1 MKKQM
6 IKAFLFGSAV
16 LLLLGENLVS
26 AESTVTSVEYTQSQA
41 TTIEV
46 APTSQTTTV
55 QEPISVEEP
64 REISPEEYRA
74 NVASFRKVSFRTL
87 RQAFTEDGQE
97 HILYF
102 GRATCYYCRQFS
114 PELKAFNNLIDGNL
128 EYYDT
133 DGEDFDATARE
144 FLFETVGIPGTPTIL
159 YIKNGKLVSAWVGGG
174 ISAQQLY
181 DHLYANKQSEA
192 STSTTLESTMTVDQ
206 TSLTSQGSTQ
216 RSDQTTSTDELS
228 NLGQVPTSVEPQT
241 STRNGEGQFLTN
253 PANAGGT
260 SSAKTSQVARLPK
273 TGQESSNPLFAF
285 GVALLLVTSLAGL
298 YRLKEE

>member
-6 IKAFLFGSAV
+6 IKAFLFGPAV

-64 REISPEEYRA
+64 REISPEEYEA
-74 NVASFRKVSFRTL
+74 NVASFRKVSFRTVH
-87 RQAFTEDGQE
+87 QAFTEDGQE

-114 PELKAFNNLIDGNL
+114 PELKLFNTLINGNL

-174 ISAQQLY
+174 ISTQQLY
-181 DHLYANKQSEA
+181 DHLFANKQSEA
-192 STSTTLESTMTVDQ
+192 STTTTVESTTTVNQ
-206 TSLTSQGSTQ
+206 TSLASQGSTQ
-216 RSDQTTSTDELS
+216 SSEQTPSTETTS
-228 NLGQVPTSVEPQT
+228 NVGQVPTSVESQPSAT
-241 STRNGEGQFLTN
+241 SGGSQSITN
-253 PANAGGT
+253 PASSGVAT
-260 SSAKTSQVARLPK
+260 SAKTSRVAKLPK
-273 TGQESSNPLFAF
+273 TGQESSNPIFAF
-285 GVALLLVTSLAGL
+285 GAVLLLGTSLVGL
-298 YRLKEE
+298 YRLKEK

>member
-6 IKAFLFGSAV
+6 LKAMLFSSTA
-16 LLLLGENLVS
+16 LLLLGGNFAS

-55 QEPISVEEP
+55 QEPTSAEEP
-64 REISPEEYRA
+64 REISPEEYEA
-74 NVASFRKVSFRTL
+74 NVASFRKVSFRTVH
-87 RQAFTEDGQE
+87 QAFTEDGQE

-114 PELKAFNNLIDGNL
+114 PELKSFNTLINGNL

-159 YIKNGKLVSAWVGGG
+159 YIKNGKLISGWVGGG

-181 DHLYANKQSEA
+181 DHLFANKQSEA

>member
-6 IKAFLFGSAV
+6 LKAMLFSSTA
-16 LLLLGENLVS
+16 LLLLGGNLVS

-55 QEPISVEEP
+55 QEPTSAEEP
-64 REISPEEYRA
+64 REISPEEYEA
-74 NVASFRKVSFRTL
+74 NVASFRKVSFRTVH
-87 RQAFTEDGQE
+87 QAFTEDGQE

-114 PELKAFNNLIDGNL
+114 PELKSFNTLINGNL

-159 YIKNGKLVSAWVGGG
+159 YIKNGKLISGWVGGG

-181 DHLYANKQSEA
+181 DHLFANKQSEA
-192 STSTTLESTMTVDQ
+192 STTTTLESMTTVNQ
-206 TSLTSQGSTQ
+206 TSLASQGSTQ
-216 RSDQTTSTDELS
+216 SSEQTPSTEATS
-228 NLGQVPTSVEPQT
+228 NVGQVPTSVESQPSAT
-241 STRNGEGQFLTN
+241 SGGSQFITN
-253 PANAGGT
+253 PANSGVT
-260 SSAKTSQVARLPK
+260 TSAKTSRVASLPK
-273 TGQESSNPLFAF
+273 TGQDQSNDFFVL
-285 GVALLLVTSLAGL
+285 GVALLLGTSLIGL
-298 YRLKEE
+298 YRLKEK

>member
-6 IKAFLFGSAV
+6 LKAMLFSSTA
-16 LLLLGENLVS
+16 LLLLGGNLVS

-46 APTSQTTTV
+46 ATTSQTTTV

-273 TGQESSNPLFAF
+273 TGQDSRTMLPNSS
-285 GVALLLVTSLAGL
+285 
-298 YRLKEE
+298 K

>member
-64 REISPEEYRA
+64 REISPEEYEA
-74 NVASFRKVSFRTL
+74 NVASFRKVSFRTVH
-87 RQAFTEDGQE
+87 QAFTEDGQE

-114 PELKAFNNLIDGNL
+114 PELKLFNTLINGNL

-159 YIKNGKLVSAWVGGG
+159 YIKNGKLVSGWVGGG
-174 ISAQQLY
+174 ISTQQLY
-181 DHLYANKQSEA
+181 DHLFANKQSEA
-192 STSTTLESTMTVDQ
+192 STTTTVESTTTVDQ

-216 RSDQTTSTDELS
+216 SSDQTPSTETTS
-228 NLGQVPTSVEPQT
+228 NVGQVPTSVESQPSAT
-241 STRNGEGQFLTN
+241 SGGSQFITN
-253 PANAGGT
+253 PASSGVAT
-260 SSAKTSQVARLPK
+260 SAKTSRVAKLPK
-273 TGQESSNPLFAF
+273 TGQESSNPIFAF
-285 GVALLLVTSLAGL
+285 GAVLLLGTSLVGF
-298 YRLKEE
+298 YRLKEK

>member
-6 IKAFLFGSAV
+6 LKAILFSSTA
-16 LLLLGENLVS
+16 LLLLGGNFAS
-26 AESTVTSVEYTQSQA
+26 AESTVTSVESSQSQ
-41 TTIEV
+41 TMTIEL

-114 PELKAFNNLIDGNL
+114 PELKSFNTLINGNL

-273 TGQESSNPLFAF
+273 TGQESSNPL
-285 GVALLLVTSLAGL
+285 
-298 YRLKEE
+298 

>member
-1 MKKQM
+1 M
-6 IKAFLFGSAV
+6 
-16 LLLLGENLVS
+16 
-26 AESTVTSVEYTQSQA
+26 
-41 TTIEV
+41 
-46 APTSQTTTV
+46 

-133 DGEDFDATARE
+133 DGEGFDATARE

>member
-6 IKAFLFGSAV
+6 LKAMLFSSTA
-16 LLLLGENLVS
+16 LLLLGGNFAS

-55 QEPISVEEP
+55 QEPTSAEEP
-64 REISPEEYRA
+64 REISPEEYEA
-74 NVASFRKVSFRTL
+74 NVASFRKVSFRTVH
-87 RQAFTEDGQE
+87 QAFTEDGQE

-114 PELKAFNNLIDGNL
+114 PELKSFNTLINGNL

-159 YIKNGKLVSAWVGGG
+159 YIKNGKLISGWVGGG

-181 DHLYANKQSEA
+181 DHLFANKQSEA
-192 STSTTLESTMTVDQ
+192 STTTTLESMTTVNQ
-206 TSLTSQGSTQ
+206 TSLASQGSTQ
-216 RSDQTTSTDELS
+216 SSEQTPSTETTS
-228 NLGQVPTSVEPQT
+228 NVGQVPTSVESQPSAT
-241 STRNGEGQFLTN
+241 SGGSQFITN
-253 PANAGGT
+253 PANSGVT
-260 SSAKTSQVARLPK
+260 TSAKTSRVASLPK
-273 TGQESSNPLFAF
+273 TGQDQSNDFFVL
-285 GVALLLVTSLAGL
+285 GVALLLGTSLIGL
-298 YRLKEE
+298 YRLKEK

>member
-64 REISPEEYRA
+64 REISPEEYQA
-74 NVASFRKVSFRTL
+74 NVASFRKVSFRTVH
-87 RQAFTEDGQE
+87 QAFTEDGQE

-114 PELKAFNNLIDGNL
+114 PELKLFNTLINGNL

-159 YIKNGKLVSAWVGGG
+159 YIKNGKLVSGWVGGG
-174 ISAQQLY
+174 ISTQQLY
-181 DHLYANKQSEA
+181 DHLFANKQSEA
-192 STSTTLESTMTVDQ
+192 STTTTVESTTTVDQ

-216 RSDQTTSTDELS
+216 SSDQTPSTETTS
-228 NLGQVPTSVEPQT
+228 NVGQVPTSASAT
-241 STRNGEGQFLTN
+241 SVGSQFITN
-253 PANAGGT
+253 PASSGVAT
-260 SSAKTSQVARLPK
+260 SAKTSRVAKLPK
-273 TGQESSNPLFAF
+273 TGQESSNPIFAF
-285 GVALLLVTSLAGL
+285 GAVLLLGTSLVGL
-298 YRLKEE
+298 YRLKEK

>member
-6 IKAFLFGSAV
+6 LKAMLFSSTA
-16 LLLLGENLVS
+16 LLLLGGNLVS

-46 APTSQTTTV
+46 ATTSQTTTV
-55 QEPISVEEP
+55 QEPTSAEEP
-64 REISPEEYRA
+64 REISPEEYEA

>member
-6 IKAFLFGSAV
+6 LKAILFSSTA
-16 LLLLGENLVS
+16 LLLLGGNFAS
-26 AESTVTSVEYTQSQA
+26 AESTVTSVESSQSQA

-55 QEPISVEEP
+55 QEPTSAEEP
-64 REISPEEYRA
+64 REISPEEYEA
-74 NVASFRKVSFRTL
+74 NVASFRKVSFRTVH
-87 RQAFTEDGQE
+87 QAFTEDGQE

-114 PELKAFNNLIDGNL
+114 PELKSFNTLINGNL

-159 YIKNGKLVSAWVGGG
+159 YIKNGKLISGWVGGG

-181 DHLYANKQSEA
+181 DRFYSSKQSE
-192 STSTTLESTMTVDQ
+192 TSTTTTVESTTTASQ
-206 TSLTSQGSTQ
+206 TSLSSQGSTQ
-216 RSDQTTSTDELS
+216 SSEQTTSTDKLS
-228 NLGQVPTSVEPQT
+228 NLGQVSTSASAT
-241 STRNGEGQFLTN
+241 SGGSQFITN
-253 PANAGGT
+253 PANSGVT
-260 SSAKTSQVARLPK
+260 TSAKTSRVARLPK

-285 GVALLLVTSLAGL
+285 GAVLLLGTSLAGL
-298 YRLKEE
+298 YRLKEKE

>member
-6 IKAFLFGSAV
+6 LKAMLFSSTA
-16 LLLLGENLVS
+16 LLLLGGNFAS

-55 QEPISVEEP
+55 QEPTSAEEP
-64 REISPEEYRA
+64 REISPEEYEA
-74 NVASFRKVSFRTL
+74 NVASFRKVSFRTVH
-87 RQAFTEDGQE
+87 QAFTEDGQE

-114 PELKAFNNLIDGNL
+114 PELKSFNTLINGNL

-159 YIKNGKLVSAWVGGG
+159 YIKNGKLISGWVGGG

-181 DHLYANKQSEA
+181 DHLFANKQSEA
-192 STSTTLESTMTVDQ
+192 STTTTLESMTTVNQ
-206 TSLTSQGSTQ
+206 TSLASQGSTQ
-216 RSDQTTSTDELS
+216 SSEQTPSTEATS
-228 NLGQVPTSVEPQT
+228 NVGQVPTSVESQPSAT
-241 STRNGEGQFLTN
+241 SGGSQFITN
-253 PANAGGT
+253 PANSGVT
-260 SSAKTSQVARLPK
+260 TSAKTSRVASLPK
-273 TGQESSNPLFAF
+273 TGQDQSNDFFVL
-285 GVALLLVTSLAGL
+285 GVALLLGTSLIGL
-298 YRLKEE
+298 YRLKEK

>member
-6 IKAFLFGSAV
+6 LKAMLFSSTA
-16 LLLLGENLVS
+16 LLLLGGNLVS

-55 QEPISVEEP
+55 QEPTSVEEP
-64 REISPEEYRA
+64 REISPEEYEA

>member
-6 IKAFLFGSAV
+6 LKAMLFSSTA

-26 AESTVTSVEYTQSQA
+26 AESTVTSVENTQSQA
-41 TTIEV
+41 TTIEL

-64 REISPEEYRA
+64 REISPEEYEA

-114 PELKAFNNLIDGNL
+114 PELKSFNTLINGNL

-159 YIKNGKLVSAWVGGG
+159 YIKNGKLVSGWVGGG

-181 DHLYANKQSEA
+181 DHLFANKQSEA
-192 STSTTLESTMTVDQ
+192 STTTTVESMTTVNQ
-206 TSLTSQGSTQ
+206 TSLASQGSTQ
-216 RSDQTTSTDELS
+216 SSEQTPSTEATS
-228 NLGQVPTSVEPQT
+228 NVGQVPTSVESQPSAT
-241 STRNGEGQFLTN
+241 SGGSQFITN
-253 PANAGGT
+253 PASSGVAT
-260 SSAKTSQVARLPK
+260 SAKTSRVASLPK
-273 TGQESSNPLFAF
+273 TGQDQSNDFFVL
-285 GVALLLVTSLAGL
+285 GVALLLGTSLIGL
-298 YRLKEE
+298 YRLKEK

>member
-46 APTSQTTTV
+46 APTSLTTTV

-64 REISPEEYRA
+64 REISPEEYQA
-74 NVASFRKVSFRTL
+74 NVASFRKVSFRTVH
-87 RQAFTEDGQE
+87 QAFTEDGQE

-114 PELKAFNNLIDGNL
+114 PELKLFNTLINGNL

-159 YIKNGKLVSAWVGGG
+159 YIKNGKLVSGWVGGG
-174 ISAQQLY
+174 ISTQQLY
-181 DHLYANKQSEA
+181 DHLFANKQSEA
-192 STSTTLESTMTVDQ
+192 STTTTVESTTTVDQ

-216 RSDQTTSTDELS
+216 SSDQTPSTETTS
-228 NLGQVPTSVEPQT
+228 NVGQVPTSVESQPSAT
-241 STRNGEGQFLTN
+241 SGGSQFITN
-253 PANAGGT
+253 PASSGVAT
-260 SSAKTSQVARLPK
+260 SAKTSRVAKLPK
-273 TGQESSNPLFAF
+273 TGQESSNPIFAF
-285 GVALLLVTSLAGL
+285 GAVLLLGTSLVGL
-298 YRLKEE
+298 YRLKEK

>member
-6 IKAFLFGSAV
+6 LKAMLFSSTA
-16 LLLLGENLVS
+16 LLLLGGNFAS

-55 QEPISVEEP
+55 QEPTSAEEP
-64 REISPEEYRA
+64 REISPEEYEA

>member
-6 IKAFLFGSAV
+6 LKAMLFSSTA
-16 LLLLGENLVS
+16 LLLLGGNLVS

-46 APTSQTTTV
+46 APTSLTTTV

-114 PELKAFNNLIDGNL
+114 PELKSFNTLINGNL

-133 DGEDFDATARE
+133 DGEDFDATAKE

-159 YIKNGKLVSAWVGGG
+159 YIKNGKLVSGWVGGG

-192 STSTTLESTMTVDQ
+192 STTTTVESTTTVDQ

-216 RSDQTTSTDELS
+216 SSDQTTSTDEQS

-253 PANAGGT
+253 PASSGVAA
-260 SSAKTSQVARLPK
+260 SAKTSRVARLPK
-273 TGQESSNPLFAF
+273 TGQESSNTLFAF
-285 GVALLLVTSLAGL
+285 GAVLLLGTSLVGL

>member
-6 IKAFLFGSAV
+6 LKAMLFSSTA
-16 LLLLGENLVS
+16 LLLLGGNFAS

-55 QEPISVEEP
+55 QEPTSAEEP
-64 REISPEEYRA
+64 REISPEEYEA
-74 NVASFRKVSFRTL
+74 NVASFRKVSFRTVH
-87 RQAFTEDGQE
+87 QAFTEDGQE

-114 PELKAFNNLIDGNL
+114 PELKSFNTLINGNL

-159 YIKNGKLVSAWVGGG
+159 YIKNGKLISGWVGGG

-181 DHLYANKQSEA
+181 DHLFANKQSEA
-192 STSTTLESTMTVDQ
+192 STTTTLESMTTVNQ
-206 TSLTSQGSTQ
+206 TSLERQGRTKSTEQTPSTEATS
-216 RSDQTTSTDELS
+216 
-228 NLGQVPTSVEPQT
+228 NVGQVPTSVESQPSAT
-241 STRNGEGQFLTN
+241 SGGSQFITN
-253 PANAGGT
+253 PANSGVT
-260 SSAKTSQVARLPK
+260 TSAKTSRVASLPK
-273 TGQESSNPLFAF
+273 TGQDQSNDFFVL
-285 GVALLLVTSLAGL
+285 GVALLLGTSLIGL
-298 YRLKEE
+298 YRLKEK

>member
-6 IKAFLFGSAV
+6 LKAMLFSSTA
-16 LLLLGENLVS
+16 LLLLGGNFAS
-26 AESTVTSVEYTQSQA
+26 AESTVTSVESSQSQ
-41 TTIEV
+41 TMTIEL

>member
-6 IKAFLFGSAV
+6 LKAMLFSSTA
-16 LLLLGENLVS
+16 LLLLGGNLVS

-46 APTSQTTTV
+46 ATTSQTTTV

-74 NVASFRKVSFRTL
+74 NVASFRKVSFRTVH
-87 RQAFTEDGQE
+87 QAFTEDGQE

>member
-6 IKAFLFGSAV
+6 LKAMLFSSTA
-16 LLLLGENLVS
+16 LLLLGGNLVS
-26 AESTVTSVEYTQSQA
+26 AESTVTTEDYTQSQP

-46 APTSQTTTV
+46 ATTSQTTTV
-55 QEPISVEEP
+55 QEPTSAEEP
-64 REISPEEYRA
+64 REISPEEYEA
-74 NVASFRKVSFRTL
+74 NVASFRKVSFRTVH
-87 RQAFTEDGQE
+87 QAFTEDGQE

-114 PELKAFNNLIDGNL
+114 PELKSFNTLINGNL

-181 DHLYANKQSEA
+181 DHLFANKQSEA
-192 STSTTLESTMTVDQ
+192 STTTTLESMTTVNQ
-206 TSLTSQGSTQ
+206 TSLASQGSTQ
-216 RSDQTTSTDELS
+216 SSEQTPSTEATS
-228 NLGQVPTSVEPQT
+228 NVGQVPTSVESQPSAT
-241 STRNGEGQFLTN
+241 SGGSQFITN
-253 PANAGGT
+253 PANSGVT
-260 SSAKTSQVARLPK
+260 TSAKTSRVASLPK
-273 TGQESSNPLFAF
+273 TGQDQSNDFFVL
-285 GVALLLVTSLAGL
+285 GVALLLGTSLIGL
-298 YRLKEE
+298 YRLKEK

>member
-6 IKAFLFGSAV
+6 LKAMLFSSTA
-16 LLLLGENLVS
+16 LLLLGGNFAS

-55 QEPISVEEP
+55 QEPTSAEEP
-64 REISPEEYRA
+64 REISPEEYEA
-74 NVASFRKVSFRTL
+74 NVASFRKVSFRTVH
-87 RQAFTEDGQE
+87 QAFTEDGQE

-114 PELKAFNNLIDGNL
+114 PELKSFNTLINGNL

-159 YIKNGKLVSAWVGGG
+159 YIKNGKLISGWVGGG

-181 DHLYANKQSEA
+181 DHLFANKQSEA
-192 STSTTLESTMTVDQ
+192 STTTTLESMTTVNQ
-206 TSLTSQGSTQ
+206 TSLASQGSTQ
-216 RSDQTTSTDELS
+216 SSEQTPSTEATS
-228 NLGQVPTSVEPQT
+228 NVGQVPTSVESQPSAT
-241 STRNGEGQFLTN
+241 SGGSQFITN
-253 PANAGGT
+253 PANSGVT
-260 SSAKTSQVARLPK
+260 TSAKTSRVASLPK
-273 TGQESSNPLFAF
+273 TGQDQSNDFFVL
-285 GVALLLVTSLAGL
+285 GVALLLGTSLVGL
-298 YRLKEE
+298 YRLKEK

>member
-6 IKAFLFGSAV
+6 LKAILFSSTA
-16 LLLLGENLVS
+16 LLLLGGNFAS
-26 AESTVTSVEYTQSQA
+26 AESTVTSVESSQSQ
-41 TTIEV
+41 TMTIEL

-64 REISPEEYRA
+64 REISPEEYEA
-74 NVASFRKVSFRTL
+74 NVADFKKVSFRTVH
-87 RQAFTEDGQE
+87 QAFTEDGQE

-114 PELKAFNNLIDGNL
+114 PELKSFNTLINGNL

-133 DGEDFDATARE
+133 DGEDFDATAKE

-159 YIKNGKLVSAWVGGG
+159 YIKNGKLVSGWVGGG

-181 DHLYANKQSEA
+181 DHLFANKQSEA
-192 STSTTLESTMTVDQ
+192 STTTTVESMTTVNQ
-206 TSLTSQGSTQ
+206 TSLASQGSTQ
-216 RSDQTTSTDELS
+216 SSEQTPSTEATS
-228 NLGQVPTSVEPQT
+228 NVGQVSTSASAT
-241 STRNGEGQFLTN
+241 SGGSQFITN
-253 PANAGGT
+253 PANSGVT
-260 SSAKTSQVARLPK
+260 TSAKTSRVARLPK

-285 GVALLLVTSLAGL
+285 GAVLLLGTSLAGL
-298 YRLKEE
+298 YRLKEK